1 VSQRIR
7 RGIAHGLARA
17 PSLFFL
23 TLTFAA
29 TVYVVTERLPGLFLV
44 PFVVLTL
51 VVLVAMIWDTFSN
64 RQTLEKALGHR
75 ITTDG
80 IAAPRL
86 RDHVQRAIEY
96 RAELRDVL
104 LARDSTSSDL
114 STVEEAAVFVERLC
128 RTIDRYEKDRLLIR
142 DAERLERAQSLSPA
156 EEDQLRTLSLLRRQM
171 KQAEDQAIELLA
183 TLGESYASVRH
194 LESIS
199 ETDGTAPLV
208 LDRLRTRSIRLRETV
223 LALEELY
230 EDSLATNPRRERA

>member
-1 VSQRIR
+1 MSQRIR
-7 RGIAHGLARA
+7 RGVAHGLARA

-23 TLTFAA
+23 VLTFAA
-29 TVYVVTERLPGLFLV
+29 TVYIVSQRLPGLLLA

-51 VVLVAMIWDTFSN
+51 VVLVVMVWDTFSN
-64 RQTLEKALGHR
+64 RHVLEQALSQR
-75 ITTDG
+75 ITIDG
-80 IAAPRL
+80 ITAPRL
-86 RDHVQRAIEY
+86 RDHVQRAVEY
-96 RAELRDVL
+96 RSELRAVL
-104 LARDSTSSDL
+104 LNRDSSSSDL

-142 DAERLERAQSLSPA
+142 DTERLESAQTLSPA
-156 EEDQLRTLSLLRRQM
+156 EEDQLRTLVQLRQQM